1 MIVTS
6 PVLASW
12 CSSSTVT
19 FVLKTTALALGIPA
33 DRFSANLRVGGLVV
47 FFAAEVPDSLK
58 QLAGHWAS
66 ANSFII
72 YAHATLEQYGCYY
85 Y

>member
-1 MIVTS
+1 M
-6 PVLASW
+6 
-12 CSSSTVT
+12 
-19 FVLKTTALALGIPA
+19 LKTTALALGIPA
-33 DRFSANLRVGGLVV
+33 DRISAHSLRVGGLVV